1 MEPELVVTGNE
12 QVPKHV
18 QLEIVGA
25 GRIPNDDRGG
35 PFGRPVGIQSHFADE
50 LLVRVGE
57 IEGLIAD
64 LEAVDPDRRV
74 RAACG
79 RHERIRDDLAH
90 GSRVHVEAPH
100 GAGARVSDQERVA
113 ARGFEGRYAV
123 EEDAVGEVGDFGRGD
138 GGAAGGEAG
147 HVELPD
153 GIGAR
158 DRYDGREGKVASDD
172 VEDIGA
178 EFGDA

>member
-79 RHERIRDDLAH
+79 HHERIRDDLAH
-90 GSRVHVEAPH
+90 GSRVHVEALH
-100 GAGARVSDQERVA
+100 GAGARVGDQERVA
-113 ARGFEGRYAV
+113 ARGLKARYAV
-123 EEDAVGEVGDFGRGD
+123 EEDAVGEVGDFGRGN
-138 GGAAGGEAG
+138 GGAACGAAG
-147 HVELPD
+147 HIELPD

-158 DRYDGREGKVASDD
+158 DRSDGREGKVAGDD

-178 EFGDA
+178 ELGDA